1 MVRTFLDS
9 GVLLAATR
17 SVVCDRE
24 LARQIL
30 EDSGRTFLTSA
41 FVHLELVPKAT
52 FHKKRL
58 EKAFY
63 DEYFNAAEWFRD
75 LNEIGMAARIEAARS
90 GLSALDALHLAAAH
104 LAGRRVRHD
113 RKPWKADLPLVPRQD
128 RVSLWVIVSGSRGSS
143 LTLGASVL
151 SQIIIYI

>member
-17 SVVCDRE
+17 SVVRDRE
-24 LARQIL
+24 LALQIL

-63 DEYFNAAEWFRD
+63 DEYFKAAEWFRD

-90 GLSALDALHLAAAH
+90 GLSALDDLHLAAAH
-104 LAGRRVRHD
+104 LAGADEFVTTESPG
-113 RKPWKADLPLVPRQD
+113 KPIYR
-128 RVSLWVIVSGSRGSS
+128 SS
-143 LTLGASVL
+143 LVRIVFLFG
-151 SQIIIYI
+151 